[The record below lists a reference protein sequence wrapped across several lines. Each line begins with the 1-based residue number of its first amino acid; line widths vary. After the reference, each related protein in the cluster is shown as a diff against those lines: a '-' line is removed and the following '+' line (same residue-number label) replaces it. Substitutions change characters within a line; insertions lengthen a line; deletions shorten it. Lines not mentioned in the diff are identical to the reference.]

1 MDLDYA
7 EPSGQICDIRNV
19 HEQVGRAMMQVIA
32 LSHRIAF
39 TTWMDGAG
47 VSHPIESVADLR
59 RIRQDVLDVTDDA
72 APCLARVGSQ
82 DAEIWAWYRFLNE
95 PESGNRIRPDDVAAG
110 EPGMWVR
117 QHLPEVAACSTTRYL
132 AHVEFCAAQVTAKGL
147 WNRCRGKTPAVFISP
162 IGDDIDENSQ
172 VRAFHRLQLRYQ
184 IRAMS
189 ANWRAGVT
197 ARMTPPIKDYEIG
210 DPGTL
215 RTLGDVRRL
224 FIHDNTLERTIG
236 VEQVSLGSLRSTHE
250 RGAERIIIDSI
261 DVRAIAYTN
270 TPNTPCDIVTPWSM
284 WVQLQ
289 DEIGRNAGQPFQI
302 PGARS

>member
-1 MDLDYA
+1 
-7 EPSGQICDIRNV
+7 
-19 HEQVGRAMMQVIA
+19 MQVIA

-39 TTWMDGAG
+39 TTWMDGNG
-47 VSHPIESVADLR
+47 VAHSIESIEDLR

-72 APCLARVGSQ
+72 APCLARVGAQ

-95 PESGNRIRPDDVAAG
+95 DESGNRVRPHDVVPG
-110 EPGMWVR
+110 QPGMWVR

-147 WNRCRGKTPAVFISP
+147 WNRCRGKTPAVFVSP
-162 IGDDIDENSQ
+162 LGDDIDESSQ

-184 IRAMS
+184 VRAMS

-197 ARMTPPIKDYEIG
+197 ARMTPPIKDYEIE

-224 FIHDNTLERTIG
+224 LIHDNTLERTLG
-236 VEQVSLGSLRSTHE
+236 VEHISLGSFRSTHE

-261 DVRAIAYTN
+261 DVRAIAFTN
-270 TPNTPCDIVTPWSM
+270 TPNTPCDIVSPWAM
-284 WVQLQ
+284 WGHLQ
-289 DEIGRNAGQPFQI
+289 DELGRDAGTPFQV
-302 PGARS
+302 PGARQ